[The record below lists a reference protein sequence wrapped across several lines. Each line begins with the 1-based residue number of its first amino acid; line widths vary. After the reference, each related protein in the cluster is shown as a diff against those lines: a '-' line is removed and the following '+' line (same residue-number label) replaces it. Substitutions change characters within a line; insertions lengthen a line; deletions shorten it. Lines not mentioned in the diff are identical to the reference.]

1 MIIIPMAGMSSRFF
15 KAGYSKP
22 KYMLELNGEFLFDL
36 CLKSFKLYFETEH
49 FVFILRDV
57 FNTKSFVLQRIASLG
72 INSYTLIT
80 LDKETRGQAETVY
93 LAISKLFNIE
103 QPITIFNIDTIRPNF
118 IFTKFEGENE
128 CYIEVFRG
136 DGDNWSF
143 VMPSNDVKMRS
154 LLLAKKNKFLTY
166 AAQDYI
172 IFLQLKFYFSI

>member
-80 LDKETRGQAETVY
+80 LDKETRGKQKQYIWLYQNY
-93 LAISKLFNIE
+93 LI
-103 QPITIFNIDTIRPNF
+103 
-118 IFTKFEGENE
+118 
-128 CYIEVFRG
+128 
-136 DGDNWSF
+136 
-143 VMPSNDVKMRS
+143 
-154 LLLAKKNKFLTY
+154 
-166 AAQDYI
+166 
-172 IFLQLKFYFSI
+172 